1 MIDEFIFKAKS
12 KGFEYIKEVRKKFS
26 YVHPDSGEVIE
37 SKDKYEFLEAL
48 MDQPAPSTKTR
59 NDTSATVFEY
69 ICGRVK
75 ITGANY
81 AKLVT
86 EVLDTPKEQKEQ
98 TEE

>member
-1 MIDEFIFKAKS
+1 
-12 KGFEYIKEVRKKFS
+12 
-26 YVHPDSGEVIE
+26 
-37 SKDKYEFLEAL
+37 